1 MKSKKNEELNF
12 LYLDE
17 KCEENDKKKIEK
29 QKKGKQKGKNRKKET
44 KQNEE
49 EKNLLDNEI
58 IIGVTKPKKEQ
69 KQQQKPIKKQ
79 AHKKNKNTSKKV
91 VANKKKGADRKS
103 APQNIRKTGKKT
115 TPKLKKKNL
124 VRELIKWTIL
134 LNALMASIVF
144 FMMSPLFDIA
154 EITVTGNSNIANQT
168 IISLS
173 GIQIGENIYKTSNR
187 KIISKMKQNAYIEQV
202 EINRILPNKIELI
215 IKERITTYMLEYAN
229 SFVYINNQGYILEKT
244 DTPLDVPILEG
255 YQTPQEE
262 IQVGNRLNQEDL
274 SRLET
279 VLKIKD
285 SVQSNN
291 IISKINRVNIQDK
304 QNYILQMEEEKKTIY
319 LGDASN
325 LSTRMLYVKA
335 ALQDTK
341 GLQGEIFV
349 NGDFVKE
356 KAFFRPSE

>member
-17 KCEENDKKKIEK
+17 KYEEDDQKKIV
-29 QKKGKQKGKNRKKET
+29 KQKGKNKKKE
-44 KQNEE
+44 KQQNEDK
-49 EKNLLDNEI
+49 KNLLDNEI
-58 IIGVTKPKKEQ
+58 IIGVTKAPKEQ

-79 AHKKNKNTSKKV
+79 ASRKNKNTSKQV
-91 VANKKKGADRKS
+91 VANKKKGADKKS
-103 APQNIRKTGKKT
+103 APQNIQKAGKKT
-115 TPKLKKKNL
+115 TKKPKKKNL
-124 VRELIKWTIL
+124 LKELIKWTAL
-134 LNALMASIVF
+134 LSALMASFIF

-154 EITVTGNSNIANQT
+154 EIIVTGNSNITTQT

-173 GIQIGENIYKTSNR
+173 GIQIGENIYKTSDR
-187 KIISKMKQNAYIEQV
+187 KIINSIKQNAYIEQV
-202 EINRILPNKIELI
+202 EIKRILPNKIELI
-215 IKERITTYMLEYAN
+215 LKERNTTYMLEYAS

-279 VLKIKD
+279 VLKIRD

-304 QNYILQMEEEKKTIY
+304 QNYILEMEEEKKTIY

-349 NGDFVKE
+349 NGDLVKE